1 MPKKQKS
8 SDPVIT
14 VKLRKGLADRNRL
27 PLRHFFTVLD
37 EFRQMLCAVGKRLE
51 GERGVHAPAGDFG
64 LEIIA
69 GADGIAV
76 HPGSVWSPLAMT
88 SNTEIGVLAVQEV
101 IRTLNEL
108 EADDG
113 ILEPNRALDRE
124 LIRRV
129 ARVAR
134 IQRADKLELEV
145 SIQRPGLSEPLTA
158 KFGSAGIASIRA
170 LQTPTFEVEGMSL
183 YGKLVEL
190 IDRDPSDEDGKGFWG
205 ELRRENGDPWRVQFR
220 TTDVDDVTRLF
231 RKQVV
236 VTGKAVYY
244 RVATPKLVAEKI
256 DADAERDYEAAFD
269 ELVGCYKGAF
279 SPELLKA
286 VREEE

>member
-1 MPKKQKS
+1 MYSLEAAVPKKKS
-8 SDPVIT
+8 GDPVIT

-27 PLRHFFTVLD
+27 PLGHFLAVLE
-37 EFRQMLCAVGKRLE
+37 EFRQMLSAVGKRLE
-51 GERGVHAPAGDFG
+51 GERGVQVPAGDFG

-69 GADGIAV
+69 NTEGFAV
-76 HPGSVWSPLAMT
+76 HPGSVWSPLAIT
-88 SNTEIGVLAVQEV
+88 SNAEIGVLATQEV

-108 EADDG
+108 EQDGG
-113 ILEPNRALDRE
+113 ILEPSRALDRE

-134 IQRADKLELEV
+134 IQRADKLELEI
-145 SIQRPGLSEPLTA
+145 SIQLPGQRPGFAEPLTA
-158 KFGSAGIASIRA
+158 TFGSAGIASIRA

-190 IDRDPSDEDGKGFWG
+190 IDRDPSREDGKGFWG
-205 ELRRENGDPWRVQFR
+205 ELRRENGDSWRVQFR

-244 RVATPKLVAEKI
+244 RVATPKLVAEHI
-256 DADAERDYEAAFD
+256 DADAERDYEA
-269 ELVGCYKGAF
+269 AF